1 MSSKLSVTISF
12 DEEEEEA
19 GQKSPDESESHE
31 KRKQASEGKPLP
43 AHRVYLP
50 ILNIGNPE
58 AWPSQPSENRKHLT
72 PEVAF
77 STCLG
82 NCCGVE
88 NLKDGCCQLDPTDL
102 EQVLGSVTER
112 WISSTLHWFRK
123 NGIKMTREDIVIDM
137 EEGQVIGEKFFS
149 GHPAFKSKKSYPML
163 RFQVFGSRYACKF
176 LNPKTGMCTIY
187 DRRPDMCRDYY
198 CQYIKANFLVKTKE
212 LSTSL

>member
-12 DEEEEEA
+12 DEAVRETVTEERTVEEPKKA
-19 GQKSPDESESHE
+19 SQDKS
-31 KRKQASEGKPLP
+31 LP

-50 ILNIGNPE
+50 VLNIGNPE

-88 NLKDGCCQLDPTDL
+88 NLKAGCCQLDPTDL
-102 EQVLGSVTER
+102 EHVLGSVTER
-112 WISSTLHWFRK
+112 WISSTLNWFRK

-137 EEGQVIGEKFFS
+137 EEGQVIGEKFFG
-149 GHPAFKSKKSYPML
+149 GHQAFKSKKSYPML

-212 LSTSL
+212 HPGSYRKMR